1 MQYQQEMISGSVAA
15 VVFQNEENGYTV
27 LRLNSDG
34 GETIAVVGLQSPWS
48 PWVNALLSLENG
60 EITAPMAANL
70 RRSCSNG

>member
-34 GETIAVVGLQSPWS
+34 GETITVVGTVPMVTL
-48 PWVNALLSLENG
+48 G
-60 EITAPMAANL
+60 ERLVITGKWGNHSA
-70 RRSCSNG
+70 

>member
-34 GETIAVVGLQSPWS
+34 GETITVVGTVPM
-48 PWVNALLSLENG
+48 VTLLSLENG